1 VRRSLLAWFSGL
13 CWAAWACLAL
23 PVHAQDLLPVPAA
36 SARVVDQAGALSPA
50 QQASLEAQLAAFEA
64 ERGTQ
69 IAVLLVPSTAPEDIA
84 SFAQRVGDVWKLG
97 RPGVGDGLLIVV
109 AKDDRKVWIATAKA
123 LEGAVPD
130 LAARAIVK
138 DILSP
143 AFRRGDF
150 AGGLQ
155 AGVEALMQRIRAE
168 GLPAA
173 APASEPAGGSWTS
186 AGWWE
191 QAAIFLFVVV
201 PMISMVLTSVFGR
214 RLGSVLTAGASGGLG
229 WLFTGSVLL
238 GVLAGLVALLVVGVL
253 GVGAVLQR
261 VAARCRKEAPP
272 VDRADAGARPARWSG
287 AGAQA
292 GLGVVGV
299 GVLTAAVS
307 VASVPEAVAIL
318 VAVAPEGIGDEPMAA
333 PGEAPLVG

>member
-1 VRRSLLAWFSGL
+1 MRHRLLAWFSGL
-13 CWAAWACLAL
+13 CWAALACLAL
-23 PVHAQDLLPVPAA
+23 PVHAQDLAPVPAA
-36 SARVVDQAGALSPA
+36 SARVVDQAGVLTPA
-50 QQASLEAQLAAFEA
+50 QRASLEAQLAAFEA

-69 IAVLLVPSTAPEDIA
+69 MAVLLVPSTAPEDIA

-97 RPGVGDGLLIVV
+97 RREVGDGLLIVV

-138 DILSP
+138 DIVSP

-155 AGVEALMQRIRAE
+155 AGVDALMQRIRGE

-173 APASEPAGGSWTS
+173 APAPQPAGGSWGS

-229 WLFTGSVLL
+229 WLFTGSVWL
-238 GVLAGLVALLVVGVL
+238 GLGAGFVALLVVGVL

-261 VAARCRKEAPP
+261 AGRSLPQGGPSRRGRAVGP
-272 VDRADAGARPARWSG
+272 VVWGGGTGGFGGGWGGGSDSSGFGGFSSGGGGDFGGGG
-287 AGAQA
+287 AG
-292 GLGVVGV
+292 
-299 GVLTAAVS
+299 
-307 VASVPEAVAIL
+307 
-318 VAVAPEGIGDEPMAA
+318 GDW
-333 PGEAPLVG
+333 